1 MNLLDK
7 LNSAQH
13 EAVTAPNGPTL
24 VLAGPGSGKTR
35 VLTHRIAYLINA
47 VGVPPWKILAV
58 TFTNKAA
65 REMKERVT
73 RLFGDDVRGLTIGT
87 FHSICARWLRREAAI
102 QGREGSPGVGLR
114 VTGDFVIFDTG
125 DQEELVKQALREL
138 NVDDKKN
145 RPGSVLHRI
154 STAKNELIGPEA
166 YPSTSYAS
174 EVVKRV
180 YARYQDLLAQNNA
193 LDFDDLLL
201 ETVRLFQNRADVLA
215 KYQRS
220 FEHVLVDEFQ
230 DTNTVQY
237 TLLKLIAAGSNNL
250 YCVGDPDQSIYKW
263 RGADYRNVN
272 KLREDYPGLRTIL
285 LEQNYRST
293 QLILNAAMAVI
304 DKHPGRTKKRL
315 RATDD
320 KQGGM
325 EIFVFEAYNEDEEAR
340 FVIETIQ
347 DLLRKRR
354 YEAGDFAVMYRTNA
368 QSRAVEDAFVRASM
382 PYKLVGAQRFYGR
395 KEIKDLTGYLRLIHN
410 PADSVSL
417 LRVIN
422 VPTRGIGAK
431 TIDQLQSVAA
441 SANLTPGDIV
451 RDLGESGPKSIF
463 AGYFGNKAAASIAN
477 FGLMLNHWL
486 AARGELSVVQ
496 LIDAVLDRTGL
507 RESIRDG
514 SDEGDERWANVLELR
529 GVAAAEPDVTLADFL
544 QNVALVSDQDTA
556 PADAQAPILLT
567 LHAAKGLEYPVVFI
581 VGLDEGV
588 LPHSRSFEDPE
599 AMNEERRLMYV
610 GMTRAKDRLYLLRAF
625 RRSLYGDSSVS
636 EPSRFLYDIP
646 DTLLTG
652 QKPNSQARAAST
664 YNRMTTWESPYAGQK
679 SEPAPSASAGRGR
692 SMNLSSAQ
700 MPQGQFR
707 TGMRVKH
714 ASFGEGMVIESRG
727 TGDSE
732 EVTVAFEAVG
742 VKRLMASIAKLKP
755 LG

>member
-1 MNLLDK
+1 
-7 LNSAQH
+7 A
-13 EAVTAPNGPTL
+13 
-24 VLAGPGSGKTR
+24 
-35 VLTHRIAYLINA
+35 
-47 VGVPPWKILAV
+47 
-58 TFTNKAA
+58 
-65 REMKERVT
+65 
-73 RLFGDDVRGLTIGT
+73 
-87 FHSICARWLRREAAI
+87 
-102 QGREGSPGVGLR
+102 GLR
-114 VTGDFVIFDTG
+114 VTGDFVIYDTG
-125 DQEELVKQALREL
+125 DQEDLIKQALREL

-145 RPGSVLHRI
+145 RPASVLHKI
-154 STAKNELIGPEA
+154 STAKNELLAPQD

-174 EVVKRV
+174 EVVRRV
-180 YARYQDLLAQNNA
+180 YVRYQELLAQNNA
-193 LDFDDLLL
+193 LDFDDLLV
-201 ETVRLFQNRADVLA
+201 ETVRLLQERPDVLA
-215 KYQRS
+215 KYQRA

-237 TLLKLIAAGSNNL
+237 TLLKLVSGSSRNL

-272 KLREDYPGLRTIL
+272 KLREDYRDLRTIL

-304 DKHPGRTKKRL
+304 DKHPGRTKKKL

-320 KQGGM
+320 RQGGA
-325 EIFVFEAYNEDEEAR
+325 EIYVFEAYNEDEEAR
-340 FVIETIQ
+340 FIIETIQ
-347 DLLRKRR
+347 DLVRKRR

-368 QSRAVEDAFVRASM
+368 QSRAVEDAFVRANM

-431 TIDQLQSVAA
+431 TIEQLQAVAA
-441 SANLTPGDIV
+441 SAQLTPGDVV

-463 AGYFGNKAAASIAN
+463 AGHFGNKAAAALAN
-477 FGLMLNHWL
+477 FGLMFNHWL
-486 AARGELSVVQ
+486 AARSELSVVQ

-507 RESIRDG
+507 RDTIRDG
-514 SDEGDERWANVLELR
+514 SDEGDERWANILELR
-529 GVAAAEPDVTLADFL
+529 GVAAADPDVTLADFL

-556 PADAQAPILLT
+556 PEEAQAPILLT
-567 LHAAKGLEYPVVFI
+567 LHAAKGLEFPVVFI

-588 LPHSRSFEDPE
+588 LPHSRSFDDPE
-599 AMNEERRLMYV
+599 SMNEERRLMYV
-610 GMTRAKDRLYLLRAF
+610 GMTRAKDQLYLLRAF

-652 QKPNSQARAAST
+652 QKPNSQARAAAT
-664 YNRMTTWESPYAGQK
+664 YNRMTAWDSPYAGRETSQ
-679 SEPAPSASAGRGR
+679 PSSSGSGRGR
-692 SMNLSSAQ
+692 AVTLSSAQ

-727 TGDSE
+727 AGDTE

-742 VKRLMASIAKLKP
+742 VKRLMASLAKLKVVS
-755 LG
+755 